1 MKVKR
6 KKKLTII
13 SFLEDLKKNTAGTV
27 NKEIQIKLKE
37 YVPMTDKIWIKYKL
51 SEKLNAIK
59 FQGKPVSIEPLI
71 NSINP
76 NKIEN
81 IKKEVTTFFWKK
93 IENKYVI
100 KP

>member
-1 MKVKR
+1 
-6 KKKLTII
+6 
-13 SFLEDLKKNTAGTV
+13 
-27 NKEIQIKLKE
+27 
-37 YVPMTDKIWIKYKL
+37 MTDKIWIKYKL